1 MVAKP
6 YTFAKGAKLEDHTKQ
21 KHKILREYFDRYL
34 WVRCRLP
41 QQSKFRVAIVDGF
54 AGGGRYEDGSPGSP
68 IIFLEALQA
77 ATEAFNI
84 QRAAD
89 KMAALSIECLLILN
103 DDDPEVVHFLKSQV
117 APVLASIKD
126 TQPKLHVHV
135 EFLNK
140 PFERAYPEIK
150 ALLER
155 GSYPSVLFNLDQC
168 GHSQVHSS
176 TLTDIMRSFRAPEIF
191 YTFMIE
197 ALIAFLRKG
206 NAERYR
212 KQLSHLD
219 LTPEALDA
227 LGEQMSNHSWLGS
240 AEKVVFE
247 SFHDCASFV
256 SPFSINNP
264 MGWRYWLIHFANNY
278 RARQEYNNVLHRN
291 STMQAHFGRSGLRM
305 LSYTA
310 SDPSSGLYLFEE
322 ADRVRAR
329 DQLHDDIPR
338 LVNEYGDAIQVG
350 DFYRGIYN
358 MTPAH
363 MDDIHASVMNN
374 PDLEIVTDAGGARRT
389 SNTIATTDVLRLK
402 PQRSFFPMFLNSQT
416 DPKKR

>member
-1 MVAKP
+1 MIAKP
-6 YTFAKGAKLEDHTKQ
+6 YTFAVGAKLEDHTKQ

-34 WVRCRLP
+34 WVRCQLP

-68 IIFLEALQA
+68 LIFLEALA
-77 ATEAFNI
+77 NATTSFNI
-84 QRAAD
+84 RRAAE
-89 KMAALSIECLLILN
+89 KMAEFSIECLMILN
-103 DDDPEVVHFLKSQV
+103 DDDPEVVEFLKRQV
-117 APVLASIKD
+117 APVLAGIKV
-126 TQPKLHVHV
+126 TVPKLHVHV
-135 EFLNK
+135 IFLNK
-140 PFERAYPEIK
+140 SFETIYPEIK
-150 ALLER
+150 ALLEQ
-155 GSYPSVLFNLDQC
+155 GSYPNVLFNLDQC

-197 ALIAFLRKG
+197 SLIAFLRKG
-206 NAERYR
+206 DPKRYR
-212 KQLSHLD
+212 KQLSHLK
-219 LTPEALDA
+219 LTPEALEA
-227 LGEQMSNHSWLGS
+227 LGTQMSNHAWLGS
-240 AEKVVFE
+240 AEKVVFD
-247 SFHDCASFV
+247 SFHDCAAFV

-264 MGWRYWLIHFANNY
+264 KGWRYWLIHFANNY

-310 SDPSSGLYLFEE
+310 SDPSSGLYLFED
-322 ADRVRAR
+322 ADRARAR

-338 LVNEYGDAIQVG
+338 LVNEYGDAIRVG
-350 DFYRGIYN
+350 EFYRGIYN

-374 PDLEIVTDAGGARRT
+374 PDLEVVTESGGARRT
-389 SNTIATTDVLRLK
+389 SNKIIASDVLRLK
-402 PQRSFFPMFLNSQT
+402 QQRSFFPMFLNPQKGT
-416 DPKKR
+416 NDR

>member
-68 IIFLEALQA
+68 LIFLEAL
-77 ATEAFNI
+77 ATATTAFNI

-89 KMAALSIECLLILN
+89 KMAELSIECLLILN
-103 DDDPEVVHFLKSQV
+103 DEDPEVVEFLKSQV
-117 APVLASIKD
+117 SPVLASIKE
-126 TQPKLHVHV
+126 TQPKLHIQVV
-135 EFLNK
+135 FLNR
-140 PFERAYPEIK
+140 PFEDAYPEVK
-150 ALLER
+150 ALLDR
-155 GSYPSVLFNLDQC
+155 GSYPNVLFNLDQC

-197 ALIAFLRKG
+197 SLIAFLRKG
-206 NAERYR
+206 DASRYR
-212 KQLSHLD
+212 KQLAHLN
-219 LTPEALDA
+219 LTPEAFDA
-227 LGEQMSNHSWLGS
+227 LGAQMSNHSWLGS

-247 SFHDCASFV
+247 SFHDCAAFV

-264 MGWRYWLIHFANNY
+264 KGWRYWLIHFANNY

-305 LSYTA
+305 LSYTV
-310 SDPSSGLYLFEE
+310 SDPSSGLYLFED
-322 ADRVRAR
+322 ADRARAR

-338 LVNEYGDAIQVG
+338 LVNEYGDAIQVS

-363 MDDIHASVMNN
+363 MDDIHTSVMSN
-374 PDLEIVTDAGGARRT
+374 PDLEIVTEAGGARRAA
-389 SNTIATTDVLRLK
+389 NTIVPTDVLRLK
-402 PQRSFFPMFLNSQT
+402 QQRSFFPMFLDPPGSQ
-416 DPKKR
+416 KKR

>member
-6 YTFAKGAKLEDHTKQ
+6 YTFAMGAKLEDHTKQ

-68 IIFLEALQA
+68 LIFLEALA
-77 ATEAFNI
+77 NATTAFNI

-89 KMAALSIECLLILN
+89 KMAELAIECLLVLN
-103 DDDPEVVHFLKSQV
+103 DDDAEVVEFLKSQV
-117 APVLASIKD
+117 APVLAGIRE
-126 TQPKLHVHV
+126 TVPKLHVQIL
-135 EFLNK
+135 FLNK
-140 PFERAYPEIK
+140 PFEKVYPEIK
-150 ALLER
+150 ALLEQ
-155 GSYPSVLFNLDQC
+155 GSYPNVLFNLDQC

-176 TLTDIMRSFRAPEIF
+176 TLTDIMRSFRSPEIF

-197 ALIAFLRKG
+197 SLIAFLRKG
-206 NAERYR
+206 DPKRYR
-212 KQLSHLD
+212 KQLSHLN
-219 LTPEALDA
+219 LTPESLEA
-227 LGEQMSNHSWLGS
+227 LGTQMSNHAWLGS
-240 AEKVVFE
+240 AEKVVFD
-247 SFHDCASFV
+247 SFHDCAAFV

-264 MGWRYWLIHFANNY
+264 KGWRYWLIHFANNY

-322 ADRVRAR
+322 ADRERAR

-338 LVNEYGDAIQVG
+338 LVNEYGDAIQMA

-363 MDDIHASVMNN
+363 MDDIHTSVIENS
-374 PDLEIVTDAGGARRT
+374 DLEVVTEGGGSRRAP
-389 SNTIATTDVLRLK
+389 NTIAANDVLRLK
-402 PQRSFFPMFLNSQT
+402 PQRSFFPMFLESASG
-416 DPKKR
+416 KKER